1 MKKTWVQFACTFAL
15 PFLLLACGGGK
26 KNDSQT
32 DTTKTAKESTKT
44 EETKKEPEKSAE
56 PTELGDYDMKCT
68 EANEA
73 SKLVFEGKTIDGK
86 TLNKAFAFNFGGTLQ
101 LVYLANFEPD
111 MKMLE
116 SGNIDNKKLQAG
128 QFLVK
133 LEFSRKNNKAN
144 KDLITTLAPYNRVI
158 TSKPEDE
165 SENRLLAYMHTAG
178 KSYGSRFL
186 GNGMLSGV
194 TKKMVCGKVEMKG
207 ENDENYQLACT
218 FSVANKLK

>member
-1 MKKTWVQFACTFAL
+1 MKKNVIFMAL
-15 PFLLLACGGGK
+15 VLSLAMFSCKGGGGK
-26 KNDSQT
+26 KDENNADSTPKNQESPSK
-32 DTTKTAKESTKT
+32 DEAKKDN
-44 EETKKEPEKSAE
+44 PKSAE
-56 PTELGDYDMKCT
+56 PTELSDYEMKCT

-73 SKLVFEGKTIDGK
+73 TKLVFEGKNIDGK
-86 TLNKAFAFNFGGTLQ
+86 TLNKSFAFNFGGTSQ

-158 TSKPEDE
+158 TSKPDEE
-165 SENRLLAYMHTAG
+165 SENRLLAYVHTAG

-207 ENDENYQLACT
+207 ENDENYQLSCT
-218 FSVANKLK
+218 FSVPNKLK